1 MNDSSSQP
9 LATEISLCEDLVV
22 FYDGFVEFQAYC
34 AFLCDALGSMALA
47 QIDLDDAT
55 RRGVSAFA
63 GDLKCRVEVL
73 KIELKRIQ
81 GKSCAGYNA

>member
-1 MNDSSSQP
+1 MNDSSARPS
-9 LATEISLCEDLVV
+9 ASDNSLSEDLVV
-22 FYDGFVEFQAYC
+22 FYDEFVEFQAYC

-63 GDLKCRVEVL
+63 GDLKYRVEVL

-81 GKSCAGYNA
+81 EKSCVSDRI

>member
-1 MNDSSSQP
+1 MNDSSSRP
-9 LATEISLCEDLVV
+9 LLVNTTLSEDLVM
-22 FYDGFVEFQAYC
+22 FYDEFVAFQGDC
-34 AFLCDALGSMALA
+34 AFLCDALSSMALA
-47 QIDLDDAT
+47 QIDLDDAS

-81 GKSCAGYNA
+81 EKSCSGDSA